1 MFTVI
6 ISDLNTNNN
15 IKKKD
20 QSKKQTEK
28 NKSSVMVCVLTQN
41 KSSFLKKKIKNVM
54 KVHVVEK

>member
-20 QSKKQTEK
+20 QSKKTNGKQQILCNGLCSDAEQIK
-28 NKSSVMVCVLTQN
+28 LH
-41 KSSFLKKKIKNVM
+41 KKKI
-54 KVHVVEK
+54 